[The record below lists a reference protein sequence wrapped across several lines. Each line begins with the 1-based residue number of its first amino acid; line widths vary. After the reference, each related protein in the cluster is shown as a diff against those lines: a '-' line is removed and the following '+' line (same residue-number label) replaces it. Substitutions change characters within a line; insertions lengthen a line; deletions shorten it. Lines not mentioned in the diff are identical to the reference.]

1 MAQYSMDT
9 HDRNDLSQS
18 SCERRPSSV
27 KLVKLC
33 THIPLA
39 QLSGSFSNAAFL
51 RVAGTGPVSILVNLL
66 WLCWEHAVDYGW
78 TWRTVNMIG
87 DTVDFVTEPF
97 SFRLYS
103 STTTL
108 LKCDC
113 NLA

>member
-9 HDRNDLSQS
+9 LDRNDPIQS
-18 SCERRPSSV
+18 SSERRPRSV
-27 KLVKLC
+27 KLVMLC

-51 RVAGTGPVSILVNLL
+51 RVAGTGPVSILVKLL
-66 WLCWEHAVDYGW
+66 YLCWEHAVDYGW
-78 TWRTVNMIG
+78 TWRPVNRIG

-97 SFRLYS
+97 SFRLRS
-103 STTTL
+103 NTATL